1 MNITMDFETYSECDI
16 FKAGAYAYADH
27 STTEV
32 LCLAWALGDEAP
44 TLWTPDMPP
53 PQKLFDL
60 IQQGA
65 TVWAWISFFEMS
77 IWNQTLEWPFIPVSY
92 THLTLPTICSV

>member
-60 IQQGA
+60 IKQGA
-65 TVWAWISFFEMS
+65 TVWAWNSFFEMS
-77 IWNQTLEWPFIPVSY
+77 IWNQRSKCDSMVTKF
-92 THLTLPTICSV
+92 TIIQLRQL